1 MARKTKPE
9 NRREGRGISLLPA
22 LWARIDRL
30 AEAQEKSRS
39 EVVEEVLSLHLPE
52 MDAWRR
58 MGGRPKDPT
67 YDEIVAAQAATRRE
81 KRRVSTDRRRP
92 SRND

>member
-39 EVVEEVLSLHLPE
+39 EIVEEVLSLHLP
-52 MDAWRR
+52 AVVNFR
-58 MGGRPKDPT
+58 KS
-67 YDEIVAAQAATRRE
+67 DENTQ
-81 KRRVSTDRRRP
+81 RVDDEVVDLP
-92 SRND
+92 

>member
-1 MARKTKPE
+1 MTELPRVITRQEYGRRGYEVTLARYGK
-9 NRREGRGISLLPA
+9 R
-22 LWARIDRL
+22 
-30 AEAQEKSRS
+30 Q
-39 EVVEEVLSLHLPE
+39 